1 MPSKKQ
7 RNTPKKQSISSV
19 SQEEDTQ
26 IQQQLTNYPQIAT
39 ALHSSSDTSQAEA
52 ALAPI
57 TNLSESAQIVLLQ
70 ALSREKMTEA
80 ADVLLA
86 MNTFAP
92 LKEARKEAR
101 RSLIRLEAS
110 RLYPQW
116 TPPSPPAPVAT
127 EEETTSTNPPRFW
140 KGQCTDTRA
149 VGEMQLLLFWE
160 QGNNYKDV
168 RTIGFLLD
176 FFHSGVKDFFTE
188 TSSKRQVENRI
199 EHMRAQFNN
208 IALVNC
214 SLADGKRLV
223 EEALEVNQQHGT
235 KPHPDYTHNLSLVR
249 RLLLDAPDEGLEPEK
264 SDAGQP
270 QELRI
275 DEARNLLDQLM
286 TLELGPEETVAGF
299 LDTWLRGDYEAAYTT
314 LAKDSPL
321 REELP
326 AEEWVARRL
335 TWAEQAHPTQGKSEI
350 AFRHDDDDEDIAD
363 DEDDDIEEISTPS
376 VLETE
381 ITDTVPEVEAFW
393 SLILTDTEAG
403 SALKELP
410 QATVVYKATG
420 RHWFWT
426 KYTLVREGNEWR
438 ILTMLDA
445 GAQALTLPM
454 EEIQEQLTE
463 IAEFAEEQL
472 ELVEALE
479 NEEPEDDDEAKT
491 LEDEEPEDDED
502 DEDDLTDLEFE
513 ELAGHFE
520 EMMWVTTRAMH
531 YTDALIAQT
540 SEDSSLYE
548 MGYDQAMAIQENE
561 RAAVYAEMQAERFPT
576 QRSEALRRLAMAQ
589 LSIAKT
595 YEENNDLEHSYTFIA
610 EAEKAL
616 RISLATDTAPMGN
629 ILLAETLIAQKKQL
643 DEAEQ
648 LLQQV
653 LTLADIDPKEATL
666 AEAGLGHIAQDQ
678 ENYEQ
683 ALQHYLRAVE
693 ISPDL
698 PGMWFNIGLM
708 QRQLGQL
715 EEAEESHLRSIDED
729 PTETGAY
736 IDLAGIYTDSSDLE
750 AAEEVLEE
758 GIEINPD
765 AAELLAAMA
774 LVFINKGDLR
784 HAKEYLD
791 DAEDIDEELDIV
803 QAVHGFYDDA
813 RQAQQQRP
821 QKQKGKSRK
830 FKKK

>member
-7 RNTPKKQSISSV
+7 KNTPKKQSISSV

-26 IQQQLTNYPQIAT
+26 VQEQLTNYLQIAT
-39 ALHSSSDTSQAEA
+39 ALHNSSDTGQAET
-52 ALAPI
+52 ALTPI
-57 TNLSESAQIVLLQ
+57 TSLSESGQMVLLQ
-70 ALSREKMTEA
+70 ALSREKTTEA

-86 MNTFAP
+86 MNTLAP

-116 TPPSPPAPVAT
+116 TPPAPPVPVVP
-127 EEETTSTNPPRFW
+127 EETVSTNPPRFW
-140 KGQCTDTRA
+140 KGQFTDTRA

-160 QGNNYKDV
+160 QGNNYKEI
-168 RTIGFLLD
+168 RTTGFLLD
-176 FFHSGVKDFFTE
+176 FSYGGVKDFFTE
-188 TSSKRQVENRI
+188 TNSKRHVENRI
-199 EHMRAQFNN
+199 EHMREQFGN
-208 IALVNC
+208 IALVDC
-214 SLADGKRLV
+214 SLADGKRLL
-223 EEALEVNQQHGT
+223 EEALEANQQYGT
-235 KPHPDYTHNLSLVR
+235 KPHPDYTRNLSLVR
-249 RLLLDAPDEGLEPEK
+249 RLILDAPDESHVPEK
-264 SDAGQP
+264 SNEDQS
-270 QELRI
+270 QELRF

-286 TLELGPEETVAGF
+286 DLELGPEETVAGF

-321 REELP
+321 REGLT

-335 TWAEQAHPTQGKSEI
+335 TWAEQAHPSQGKSEI
-350 AFRHDDDDEDIAD
+350 AFRHDDDDEDVAD
-363 DEDDDIEEISTPS
+363 EEDDDDEEITAPS
-376 VLETE
+376 ILEPE
-381 ITDTVPEVEAFW
+381 VTDTLPEVEAFW
-393 SLILTDTEAG
+393 SLVLTDTEAG
-403 SALKELP
+403 SGLKELP
-410 QATVVYKATG
+410 QATAVYKATG

-438 ILTMLDA
+438 ILSMIDA
-445 GAQALTLPM
+445 GAEALSLPM
-454 EEIQEQLTE
+454 EELQEQLAE
-463 IAEFAEEQL
+463 IVEFAEEQL
-472 ELVEALE
+472 ELVEAITDE
-479 NEEPEDDDEAKT
+479 VESEDDDEEAT
-491 LEDEEPEDDED
+491 LEDEELEDED
-502 DEDDLTDLEFE
+502 DDDDDLTDLEFE
-513 ELAGHFE
+513 ELAEHFE

-540 SEDSSLYE
+540 SEDASLYE
-548 MGYDQAMAIQENE
+548 MGYDQATAIQENE
-561 RAAVYAEMQAERFPT
+561 RAAVYAEMQAERFPEM
-576 QRSEALRRLAMAQ
+576 RSEALRRLAMAQ
-589 LSIAKT
+589 LNIAKT
-595 YEENNDLEHSYTFIA
+595 YEENNDLEHSYSFIA
-610 EAEKAL
+610 EAEKTL
-616 RISLATDTAPMGN
+616 RTSIATDNAPMGS
-629 ILLAETLIAQKKQL
+629 ILLAETLIAQKKQM
-643 DEAEQ
+643 DEAEH

-653 LTLADIDPKEATL
+653 LTLPDIDPKESTL
-666 AEAGLGHIAQDQ
+666 AEAGLGHIAQEQ

-683 ALQHYLRAVE
+683 ALQHYQRAVE

-715 EEAEESHLRSIDED
+715 EEAEKSHLRSIDEN

-736 IDLAGIYTDSSDLE
+736 IDLAGIYTDSNELD

-774 LVFINKGDLR
+774 LVYINKGDLR

-803 QAVHGFYDDA
+803 QAVHGYYDDA

>member
-7 RNTPKKQSISSV
+7 KNTQKKQSISSV

-26 IQQQLTNYPQIAT
+26 VQEQLTNYRHIAT
-39 ALHSSSDTSQAEA
+39 ALYNSSDSSQAEA
-52 ALAPI
+52 ALTPI
-57 TNLSESAQIVLLQ
+57 TSLSESGQILLLQ
-70 ALSREKMTEA
+70 ALSREKTTEA

-116 TPPSPPAPVAT
+116 TPPAPPVPVVP
-127 EEETTSTNPPRFW
+127 EETVSTNPPRFW
-140 KGQCTDTRA
+140 KGQFTDTRA
-149 VGEMQLLLFWE
+149 VGKMQLLLFWE
-160 QGNNYKDV
+160 QGNNYKEI
-168 RTIGFLLD
+168 RTTGFLLD
-176 FFHSGVKDFFTE
+176 FSHGGVKDFFTE
-188 TSSKRQVENRI
+188 TNSKRHVENRI
-199 EHMRAQFNN
+199 EHMREQFGN
-208 IALVNC
+208 IALVDC
-214 SLADGKRLV
+214 SLADGKRLL
-223 EEALEVNQQHGT
+223 EEALEVNQQYGT

-249 RLLLDAPDEGLEPEK
+249 RLILDAPDEGHVSEK
-264 SDAGQP
+264 SNADQS
-270 QELRI
+270 QELRF
-275 DEARNLLDQLM
+275 DEARSLLDQLM
-286 TLELGPEETVAGF
+286 TLEMGPEETVAGF

-321 REELP
+321 REGLA

-335 TWAEQAHPTQGKSEI
+335 TWAEEAHPTQGKSEI
-350 AFRHDDDDEDIAD
+350 AFRHDDDEDVEEEDED
-363 DEDDDIEEISTPS
+363 EEITAPS

-381 ITDTVPEVEAFW
+381 VMDTLPEVEAFW
-393 SLILTDTEAG
+393 SLVLTDTDAG
-403 SALKELP
+403 SRLKELP
-410 QATVVYKATG
+410 QATAVYKATG

-438 ILTMLDA
+438 ILSMIDA
-445 GAQALTLPM
+445 GAEALSLPI
-454 EEIQEQLTE
+454 EELQEQLAE
-463 IAEFAEEQL
+463 IVEFAEEQL
-472 ELVEALE
+472 ELVEAITDE
-479 NEEPEDDDEAKT
+479 VESEDDDEDAT
-491 LEDEEPEDDED
+491 LEDEEVEDED
-502 DEDDLTDLEFE
+502 DDDDLTDLEFE
-513 ELAGHFE
+513 ELAEHFE

-540 SEDSSLYE
+540 SEDASLYE
-548 MGYDQAMAIQENE
+548 MGYDQATAIQENE
-561 RAAVYAEMQAERFPT
+561 RAAVYAEMQAERFPEM
-576 QRSEALRRLAMAQ
+576 RSEALRKLAMAQ
-589 LSIAKT
+589 LNIAKT
-595 YEENNDLEHSYTFIA
+595 YEENNDLEHSYAFIA
-610 EAEKAL
+610 EAEKTL
-616 RISLATDTAPMGN
+616 RTSLATDDAPMGS
-629 ILLAETLIAQKKQL
+629 ILLAETLIAQKKQM

-653 LTLADIDPKEATL
+653 LTLPDIDPKEATL
-666 AEAGLGHIAQDQ
+666 AEAGLGHIAQEQ

-683 ALQHYLRAVE
+683 ALQHYQRAVE

-715 EEAEESHLRSIDED
+715 EEAEKSHLRSIDEN

-736 IDLAGIYTDSSDLE
+736 IDLAGIYTDSNELD

-774 LVFINKGDLR
+774 LVYINKGDLR

-803 QAVHGFYDDA
+803 QAVHGYYDDA
-813 RQAQQQRP
+813 RQVQQQRP